1 MPYFLRSM
9 SQAPAEPYDPYNQP
23 PTFFDLHR
31 DWVWA
36 ACVFVATVL
45 LTVVSFPPYHPE
57 AAYTFALPA
66 IYWAYLKPS
75 FKLFAGTMAAAQA
88 VAWTILLGWLHH
100 VTWFGLL
107 LLGPFVG
114 AWVGVWYLAVW
125 WTMPRM
131 IGRATPNRLAAMLG
145 LCALW
150 VVLEWTRTW
159 FLTGF
164 PWLPLAASQ
173 WTMVAMLQVASFTGA
188 GGVSFMII
196 AVNIG
201 FAAYAHRMLREG
213 ARGFNKRSQEFFLAL
228 FLVLGC
234 FCLFAVTST
243 NRRHFTV
250 PLARVAFVQP
260 YIPQAV
266 KWDESKAPAIMQTLE
281 DVTLRAAATHPD
293 LILWPEA
300 VTPYPVNAY
309 PAMRR
314 WTEDLVSRANAQV
327 LMGSVVVENART
339 PEETWYNGAYLID
352 PVSGLIPQGY
362 AKRHL
367 VPFGEYVPFR
377 PLFGWLKKITEVG
390 DGDFRRG
397 TDASPMLVSSAS
409 GAFTVGPLICYE
421 DVFPN
426 LSRQSAASGAD
437 VLAVMTND
445 AWYGEGAAAYQH
457 AAHAVLRA
465 VETRRPVL
473 RSGNG
478 GWSGWIDEF
487 GNVCAEVKR
496 LPSGAVT
503 TQPRS
508 DPTDKEFSAATIYFR
523 GTATV
528 NVTRDKRWAG
538 VQSYYTEHGDW
549 FVAVCAAIAVLA
561 FAIIRVSRVPQKPP
575 EEESA

>member
-1 MPYFLRSM
+1 M
-9 SQAPAEPYDPYNQP
+9 SQAPATSFDPYDQP
-23 PTFFDLHR
+23 PTFFDKHQNQ
-31 DWVWA
+31 VWA
-36 ACVFVATVL
+36 ACVFAATVL
-45 LTVVSFPPYHPE
+45 LTVTSFPPYHAE
-57 AAYTFALPA
+57 VAYTFAIPA

-100 VTWFGLL
+100 VTWFGLF
-107 LLGPFVG
+107 LLGPVVG

-131 IGRATPNRLAAMLG
+131 IGRPTINRLLSMLG
-145 LCALW
+145 LAALW

-173 WTMVAMLQVASFTGA
+173 WTMVSMLQIASFTGS
-188 GGVSFMII
+188 GGVSFMVIM
-196 AVNIG
+196 VNIG
-201 FAAYAHRMLREG
+201 FAAYAHRLFREG

-234 FCLFAVTST
+234 FCVFAITST

-260 YIPQAV
+260 YIPQSV
-266 KWDESKAPAIMQTLE
+266 KWDESKAASIMQTIEEL
-281 DVTLRAAATHPD
+281 TLRAAATNPD
-293 LILWPEA
+293 LIMWPEA
-300 VTPYPVNAY
+300 VTPYAVKGQPE
-309 PAMRR
+309 MQR
-314 WTEDLVSRANAQV
+314 WTEDLVKRANVQV
-327 LMGSVVVENART
+327 LMGSVAFEKSGGAE
-339 PEETWYNGAYLID
+339 PDWYNGAYLID
-352 PVSGLIPQGY
+352 PVGGLVPQGY

-367 VPFGEYVPFR
+367 VPFGEYVPLR
-377 PLFGWLKKITEVG
+377 SLLGWLKKFTDVG
-390 DGDFRRG
+390 DGDFKRG
-397 TDASPMLVSSAS
+397 LNAEPMLISSAS
-409 GAFTVGPLICYE
+409 GVFTVGPLICYE
-421 DVFPN
+421 DVFPD
-426 LSRQSAASGAD
+426 LSRQSALAGAN
-437 VLAVMTND
+437 VLAVVTND

-473 RSGNG
+473 RCGNG

-487 GNVCAEVKR
+487 GNICAEVKR
-496 LPSGAVT
+496 IPGGVIT

-508 DPTDKEFSAATIYFR
+508 ASDDKELKAASVYFR

-528 NVTRDKRWAG
+528 NVTHDKRWVG

-549 FVAVCAAIAVLA
+549 FVYVCATLAALAYAVL
-561 FAIIRVSRVPQKPP
+561 RMSRVAPILP
-575 EEESA
+575 EEEAAD

>member
-1 MPYFLRSM
+1 M
-9 SQAPAEPYDPYNQP
+9 SQAPADPYDPYNQP
-23 PTFFDLHR
+23 PTFFDRHR

-36 ACVFVATVL
+36 ASVFVATVV
-45 LTVVSFPPYHPE
+45 LTITAFPPYHPE
-57 AAYTFALPA
+57 AAYAFALPA

-75 FKLFAGTMAAAQA
+75 FKLFSITMGAAQA
-88 VAWTILLGWLHH
+88 VAWTILLSWLHP
-100 VTWFGLL
+100 VTWFGLF

-131 IGRATPNRLAAMLG
+131 LGRATPNRLAAMLG
-145 LCALW
+145 LAALW

-159 FLTGF
+159 FITGF

-173 WTMVAMLQVASFTGA
+173 WTMVSVLQIAAYTGA

-201 FAAYAHRMLREG
+201 FAAYAHRLFREG
-213 ARGFNKRSQEFFLAL
+213 AKGFNKRSQEFFLAL

-234 FCLFAVTST
+234 FCIFAVTST
-243 NRRHFTV
+243 GRRHFTV

-266 KWDESKAPAIMQTLE
+266 KWDESKAPEILKTLE
-281 DVTLRAAATHPD
+281 DVTLRAAVTHPD

-309 PAMRR
+309 PEMRR
-314 WTEDLVSRANAQV
+314 WTENLVARANTQI
-327 LMGSVVVENART
+327 LMGSVAVENPGT
-339 PEETWYNGAYLID
+339 PKEVWHNGAYLVD
-352 PVSGLIPQGY
+352 PVSGLVPQGY

-367 VPFGEYVPFR
+367 VPFGEYVPWR
-377 PLFGWLKKITEVG
+377 PLFGWLKKFTEVG
-390 DGDFRRG
+390 DGDFMRG
-397 TDASPMLVSSAS
+397 TDASPMLVNSAS
-409 GAFTVGPLICYE
+409 GAFTVGPLVCYE
-421 DVFPN
+421 DIFAD
-426 LSRQSAASGAD
+426 LSRQSALAGAD
-437 VLAVMTND
+437 VLAVVTND
-445 AWYGEGAAAYQH
+445 AWYGEGVAAYQH

-473 RSGNG
+473 RCGNG

-487 GNVCAEVKR
+487 GNICAEVKR
-496 LPSGAVT
+496 LPNGVIT
-503 TQPRS
+503 TQAKG
-508 DPTDKEFSAATIYFR
+508 DPADKEFAAATVYFR

-528 NVTRDKRWAG
+528 NVTRDKRWTG

-549 FVAVCAAIAVLA
+549 FVAVCAAVAALA
-561 FAIIRVSRVPQKPP
+561 YLITKASRATQELPAPD
-575 EEESA
+575 ETTLG